1 MKPGSKRFDPSGWSS
16 RLVPVLLA
24 LLLLGLIATLVVIL
38 LSVLGLTP
46 GF

>member
-1 MKPGSKRFDPSGWSS
+1 MKPGSKRFDRSGWPS

-24 LLLLGLIATLVVIL
+24 LLLLGLIATLLVIL
-38 LSVLGLTP
+38 LSVIGLTP